1 MGYIDNRYN
10 EHPVNDKEREKQT
23 GSVWT
28 PPEIIDKMIEKV
40 DENTW
45 KDPTKTFL
53 DPTAGS
59 GNILVRMLEK
69 RLASGVSKKDAI
81 STLYGVELEQA
92 NVNDTYGHDVGD
104 SVLLSVVNVIKER
117 LRTVLGD
124 GVECHDYDDIID
136 HNIVCHDFFT
146 WSFEDWKPIEETNG
160 NFEDFFE

>member
-92 NVNDTYGHDVGD
+92 NVN
-104 SVLLSVVNVIKER
+104 VIKER